1 MSELNFRADAETLR
15 ILEKI
20 GLDKKDDFINR
31 AVHAYATAGGAFEYA
46 AGKGVVSGGGLSA
59 FSSSSMGSS
68 NVLGASNSAGAPNAT
83 GASNAAGASNAI
95 SVTGLNAAP
104 GDLGAELNAELERL
118 LGPGSGVTAALA
130 SGNPQLVEFRKSGQ
144 KIASLELS
152 ECQSILKSLR
162 PPISLAEVVE
172 MLTLMSV
179 GG

>member
-20 GLDKKDDFINR
+20 GLEKKDDFINR

-46 AGKGVVSGGGLSA
+46 AGKGVASGGGLSA
-59 FSSSSMGSS
+59 LNPAGSYSIGAASDTAGS
-68 NVLGASNSAGAPNAT
+68 NV
-83 GASNAAGASNAI
+83 
-95 SVTGLNAAP
+95 AP
-104 GDLGAELNAELERL
+104 GDLAAQLNAELERL
-118 LGPGSGVTAALA
+118 LGPSSGVTAALA
-130 SGNPQLVEFRKSGQ
+130 SGNPQLVEFNKSGQ

-179 GG
+179 G

>member
-1 MSELNFRADAETLR
+1 VSELNFRADAETLR

-31 AVHAYATAGGAFEYA
+31 AVQAYATAGGAFEYA

-59 FSSSSMGSS
+59 LSSAGSSTIGASSSTI
-68 NVLGASNSAGAPNAT
+68 GASAAT
-83 GASNAAGASNAI
+83 GASA
-95 SVTGLNAAP
+95 TAAP
-104 GDLGAELNAELERL
+104 GDLGAQLNGELERL

-130 SGNPQLVEFRKSGQ
+130 PGNPQLVEFHKAGQ

-179 GG
+179 G

>member
-31 AVHAYATAGGAFEYA
+31 AVKAYAT
-46 AGKGVVSGGGLSA
+46 
-59 FSSSSMGSS
+59 
-68 NVLGASNSAGAPNAT
+68 T
-83 GASNAAGASNAI
+83 G
-95 SVTGLNAAP
+95 AAP
-104 GDLGAELNAELERL
+104 GDVASQLNAEIERL
-118 LGPGSGVTAALA
+118 VGPNSGVSASLA
-130 SGNPQLVEFRKSGQ
+130 PGNPQLVEFYNAGGG

-152 ECQSILKSLR
+152 ECQAILKSLR

-179 GG
+179 G

>member
-1 MSELNFRADAETLR
+1 MSELTFRADAETLK

-31 AVHAYATAGGAFEYA
+31 AVKAYATGGGAFEYA
-46 AGKGVVSGGGLSA
+46 SGGANSASALSLSA
-59 FSSSSMGSS
+59 GLTAGLGGASASLSS
-68 NVLGASNSAGAPNAT
+68 LGASGA
-83 GASNAAGASNAI
+83 AA
-95 SVTGLNAAP
+95 VTSGSDP
-104 GDLGAELNAELERL
+104 GSQLNAELDRL
-118 LGPGSGVTAALA
+118 LGAASGVTCSLVN
-130 SGNPQLVEFRKSGQ
+130 GNPQMVEFFQGGS

-179 GG
+179 G